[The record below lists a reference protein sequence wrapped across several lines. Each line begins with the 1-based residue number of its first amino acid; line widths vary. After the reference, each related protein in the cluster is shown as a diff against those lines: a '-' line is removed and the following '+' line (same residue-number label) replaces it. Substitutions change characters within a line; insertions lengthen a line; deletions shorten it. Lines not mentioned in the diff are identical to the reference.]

1 MGEKFIMKLSTYIKS
16 NSIKTISILVLCLT
30 LFVVLFGVGCSAKK
44 DGDIEVQATVT
55 NIELGYD
62 KFERKNYER
71 HFVTYTVNGKTYTS
85 ILN

>member
-44 DGDIEVQATVT
+44 MVILRYKQ
-55 NIELGYD
+55 LLL
-62 KFERKNYER
+62 
-71 HFVTYTVNGKTYTS
+71 
-85 ILN
+85 ILNEDMTNLSEKI